1 MEKADSMA
9 TVNIKEFPDNV
20 SYTTEAPPAY
30 KQPRAAAVQI
40 TKIIAV
46 TVIVAS
52 AIIGGCIL
60 ASAWIQSRATCEL
73 LMMEQQLQQAQQMMA
88 DNPSYQ
94 ALVQDNAAEESKE
107 SSTTTERASEEQNNS
122 QQLPANRPNRLPLQL
137 DFDELAGALMD
148 NNQRAHMNCVVEKR
162 RSEELVDH
170 APREVSL
177 PFGLNL
183 TTPPRLE
190 HLTGEKMVISCESGR
205 AQERHMP
212 PPPPPPQAASVPLMI
227 PLPGGPIHLPM
238 PFAQHINNQ
247 QNNDL
252 GDSHPMEHIEMI
264 VAHPMMDHP
273 QPHHPRGQPQMRE
286 MRMAILPD
294 EPIPQESMRPH
305 YVQPRSVPSQPDFLK
320 RTKRCACDCNC

>member
-9 TVNIKEFPDNV
+9 TVNIKEYPDNV

-30 KQPRAAAVQI
+30 KQPRATTVQVA
-40 TKIIAV
+40 KIVAV

-73 LMMEQQLQQAQQMMA
+73 LFMEQQLQQAQQQL
-88 DNPSYQ
+88 DGDRPSFQ

-107 SSTTTERASEEQNNS
+107 SSTTTERAAEEPES
-122 QQLPANRPNRLPLQL
+122 QQNMVKLNKLPLQL

-170 APREVSL
+170 APRAVSL

-212 PPPPPPQAASVPLMI
+212 APPQHPQAASVPLMI
-227 PLPGGPIHLPM
+227 PLPGNPIHMPM
-238 PFAQHINNQ
+238 PFAHHMPNQ
-247 QNNDL
+247 QHNEL

-264 VAHPMMDHP
+264 VAHPVMDH
-273 QPHHPRGQPQMRE
+273 QQQMHPAQSRE
-286 MRMAILPD
+286 MRMAVFQD

-305 YVQPRSVPSQPDFLK
+305 YVQPRSVPSQPDFLNQK
-320 RTKRCACDCNC
+320 RAKRCACDCNC